1 MKNIIENAKE
11 IASLIKKY
19 NDQELYEK
27 IVDLREQILELRNEN
42 LTLKQELNELKQSA
56 SIEDSLEYEQ
66 PYYWKKSN
74 GKKVDGPFCQH
85 CYDKDEKLIRLQE
98 SRKGLWTCLVCEAT
112 VYDKNYE
119 PPPQQP
125 ETRSK
130 WMDGLDAW

>member
-42 LTLKQELNELKQSA
+42 LTLKQELNELNQSV
-56 SIEDSLEYEQ
+56 STEDSLEYEQ

-74 GKKVDGPFCQH
+74 GENVDGPFCQH

-98 SRKGLWTCLVCEAT
+98 GRTGSWTCLGCKNT
-112 VYDKNYE
+112 VYDKNYK
-119 PPPQQP
+119 PPPKRKVKASWVP
-125 ETRSK
+125 
-130 WMDGLDAW
+130 LN